1 MNENKINV
9 EKTNVYE
16 SQKNVKKYGLN
27 NSDCA
32 LTVSFHIKV
41 VKFKQISRVP
51 ILFYAVNNCNK
62 NKI

>member
-9 EKTNVYE
+9 EKTYVYE
-16 SQKNVKKYGLN
+16 SQKNVKKYGLYDSN
-27 NSDCA
+27 CT
-32 LTVSFHIKV
+32 LPISFHIKV
-41 VKFKQISRVP
+41 VQFKQIPRVP